1 MPVYNYDRYRV
12 VETHEA
18 EAWVQKATELRRS
31 QILAAR
37 AVSVDAH
44 ELDLASMISLLYLFG
59 MRPSEAMY
67 IYGYDVWHQ
76 TTMPIQQGRVNYSF
90 DWEKGEE
97 YWLFCKIPTHKNKKG
112 APHRTLKAR
121 AEGVFV
127 ETVLE
132 YVKARREQLLER
144 DRDLARARLWPFSR
158 STYYN
163 VFKKV
168 DPDSS
173 PYLCRHTRAFR
184 MAEAG
189 ATSEELR
196 DWFGWADTR
205 PAAWYIQASGRLA
218 QGLAERVRIV

>member
-1 MPVYNYDRYRV
+1 MPKYNYDRYRV

-18 EAWVQKATELRRS
+18 EAWVEEAIELRRS
-31 QILAAR
+31 QIGAAR
-37 AVSVDAH
+37 AVNVDAH
-44 ELDLASMISLLYLFG
+44 DLDLASMISLLYMYG

-67 IYGYDVWHQ
+67 MHGYDVWVQ
-76 TTMPIQQGRVNYSF
+76 KPL
-90 DWEKGEE
+90 KEE
-97 YWLFCKIPTHKNKKG
+97 DPCWLFVKVPTHKNKKG
-112 APHRTLKAR
+112 APHRTLKVR
-121 AEGVFV
+121 AEGLFV

-132 YVKARREQLLER
+132 YVGARRDLLHER
-144 DRDLARARLWPFSR
+144 GRDIARGRLWPYSR

-184 MAEAG
+184 MAEGG

-218 QGLAERVRIV
+218 QGLAERVPIV

>member
-67 IYGYDVWHQ
+67 MYGYDVWLQ
-76 TTMPIQQGRVNYSF
+76 TAMVMGARDGVTTIS
-90 DWEKGEE
+90 EKLDPA
-97 YWLFCKIPTHKNKKG
+97 WLFCKIPTHKNKKG
-112 APHRTLKAR
+112 APHRTLKVR
-121 AEGVFV
+121 SEGVFV
-127 ETVLE
+127 ECVLD

-163 VFKKV
+163 VFKTV